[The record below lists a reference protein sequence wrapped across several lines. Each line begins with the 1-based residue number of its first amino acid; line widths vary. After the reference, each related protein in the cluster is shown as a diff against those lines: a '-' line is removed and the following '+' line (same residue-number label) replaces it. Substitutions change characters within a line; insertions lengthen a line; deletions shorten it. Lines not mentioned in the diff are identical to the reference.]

1 MRQENREVRARLIE
15 AAAYE
20 VLEEKGFS
28 GMSVQAV
35 AKAAKA
41 SNETLYRWYG
51 DKTGLFE
58 ALIRGNSN
66 LVRDALDATAAEAAL
81 DSLHRIGPVLL
92 SMLLGD
98 RAVALNKAAA
108 ADAGGTL
115 GRALA
120 QEGRSAIAPRIIAIM
135 EDARIAGHLGGG
147 TAQEMAEVYFS
158 LLIGD
163 LQVRRVTGALPMPRE
178 EYIAKRADDAVTNLQ
193 RLYPPS

>member
-81 DSLHRIGPVLL
+81 ESLHRIGPVLL

-147 TAQEMAEVYFS
+147 TVQEMAEVYFS